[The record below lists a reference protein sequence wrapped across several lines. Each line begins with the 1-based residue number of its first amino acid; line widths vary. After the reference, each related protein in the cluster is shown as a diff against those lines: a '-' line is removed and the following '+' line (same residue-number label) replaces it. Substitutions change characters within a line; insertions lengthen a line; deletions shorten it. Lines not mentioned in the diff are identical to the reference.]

1 MSWKCFAAAALM
13 LCALVSSAQTARTQT
28 RAAIDAEIRAGFARD
43 KAKYEPVVGKTF
55 WVTGHVQLCPE
66 PNPLMPQCATILAP
80 RRFVMDRVEP
90 GFTRFANG
98 STLMEPFAY
107 CHVTS
112 NDGLVGYVACV
123 QLMSPQVMDVDP
135 VVAAAQCKRQGG
147 QPRVGVS
154 AKLLEACWGKPRTIK
169 HKETASGVSDK
180 YIYDG
185 GRSVLLHNGVV
196 VTIRT
201 VR

>member
-80 RRFVMDRVEP
+80 P
-90 GFTRFANG
+90 RFANG

-107 CHVTS
+107 FHVTS
-112 NDGLVGYVACV
+112 NDGLVGYLACV

-135 VVAAAQCKRQGG
+135 VVAAAQC
-147 QPRVGVS
+147 
-154 AKLLEACWGKPRTIK
+154 
-169 HKETASGVSDK
+169 
-180 YIYDG
+180 
-185 GRSVLLHNGVV
+185 
-196 VTIRT
+196 
-201 VR
+201 

>member
-112 NDGLVGYVACV
+112 NDGLRGLRGLRATH
-123 QLMSPQVMDVDP
+123 
-135 VVAAAQCKRQGG
+135 VAAGNGCRSGGSRSSLQAAGRPAARRRVSEAPRSLLGQAAHHKAQ
-147 QPRVGVS
+147 
-154 AKLLEACWGKPRTIK
+154 
-169 HKETASGVSDK
+169 ETASGVSDK